1 MESNST
7 SFISTAPVDHFIKLF
22 ETIGIIA
29 DPYVSPIEAT
39 LKSSLNSLFP
49 SLTEN
54 VSELLDK
61 IQSPLS
67 KRLPLM
73 NPFHV
78 LLIVIAYLSTIHF
91 GKAFMSNR
99 EKLNVKYLSI
109 FHNFFLVSLSAYMF
123 GTVSYE
129 AWRNGYSLFG
139 NPEVKSEDGWQVKY
153 VNFLYAVK
161 IS

>member
-54 VSELLDK
+54 VSELLEK

-78 LLIVIAYLSTIHF
+78 LLITIAYLSTIYF
-91 GKAFMSNR
+91 GKILMSYR
-99 EKLNVKYLSI
+99 ERFNVKLLSI
-109 FHNFFLVSLSAYMF
+109 FHNFLLVSLSAYMF
-123 GTVSYE
+123 GTISFE
-129 AWRNGYSLFG
+129 AWKNSYTLFG
-139 NPEVKSEDGWQVKY
+139 NPEVRSEDGWQV
-153 VNFLYAVK
+153 NT
-161 IS
+161 